1 MPKPNRIPEP
11 TEPVENDRETAATSA
26 KSGSLETVAR
36 RPRRDISTA
45 EKLRIVEAA
54 NACRATGKRGDLG
67 ALLRREGVYSSQL
80 SSWES
85 KLGTHGTA
93 GLAAGKPGR
102 KPKLSEAERRN
113 VELEK
118 LNAALEKKL
127 RVANVLID
135 LQKKAHEILSLAL
148 PESGDDS

>member
-11 TEPVENDRETAATSA
+11 TKPAENRRETATTSA

-45 EKLRIVEAA
+45 DKLRIVEAA
-54 NACRATGKRGDLG
+54 HACRTTGKRGDLG
-67 ALLRREGVYSSQL
+67 ALLRREGIYSSQL

-85 KLGTHGTA
+85 LLGTHGTA
-93 GLAAGKPGR
+93 GLAAKKPGR
-102 KPKLSEAERRN
+102 KPKLSEAERRI

-118 LNAALEKKL
+118 RNAALEKKL

-135 LQKKAHEILSLAL
+135 LQKKAHEVLGLTL
-148 PESGDDS
+148 PESEDES